1 MERTYCVYCMSG
13 GKETKSQVRE
23 LRALTAWME
32 FVEWLLP
39 TTEKFP
45 KKVRLTLTNRID
57 NLAVDVAMTLTE
69 AQYTKTP
76 GRLIRDANLLL
87 TKMRILLRLAHTM
100 AFLPH
105 KQYEHASRKIDEV
118 GRMLGAWSK
127 AE

>member
-1 MERTYCVYCMSG
+1 MNTPEA
-13 GKETKSQVRE
+13 KKSEVRE

-32 FVEWLLP
+32 FLSWLLP

-57 NLAVDVAMTLTE
+57 NLALDVAMTLTE
-69 AQYTKTP
+69 GQYSTAP
-76 GRLIRDANLLL
+76 RGHIREANLLL
-87 TKMRILLRLAHTM
+87 TKIRLLLRLSHTM

-118 GRMLGAWSK
+118 GRMLGAWGK
-127 AE
+127 DGEG

>member
-1 MERTYCVYCMSG
+1 MSG
-13 GKETKSQVRE
+13 EKQTKSGVRE

-45 KKVRLTLTNRID
+45 KKVRFTLTQRID
-57 NLAVDVAMTLTE
+57 NLALDVAMTLTE

-76 GRLIRDANLLL
+76 GQKIREANLLL
-87 TKMRILLRLAHTM
+87 TKMRLLLRLAHKM

>member
-1 MERTYCVYCMSG
+1 MERTYWEFSMNG
-13 GKETKSQVRE
+13 EADNKGNVRE

-32 FVEWLLP
+32 FLDWLLP

-45 KKVRLTLTNRID
+45 KKVRLTLSSRID
-57 NLAVDVAMTLTE
+57 NLALDVAMTLTE

-76 GRLIRDANLLL
+76 AKQIREANLQL
-87 TKMRILLRLAHTM
+87 TKMRILLRLAHKM

-118 GRMLGAWSK
+118 GRMLGAWGKS
-127 AE
+127 